1 MEEKKIRNIL
11 AFGAHPDD
19 IELGCA
25 GTLRKHVKMG
35 NNVYLCV
42 LSEGQEAGDPILRK
56 QEQEEAVRRL
66 GAKEL
71 IWGHWIDTKF
81 EVSKQSI
88 DFVESVVARV
98 KPYEIYV
105 NYSGDSHQDHRILV
119 ECVIAA
125 TRYNKRVLFYE
136 DYTSYNFQ
144 PDIYVDIEDVL
155 EDKLHI
161 ISAFQSQVSRH
172 FPSGQKMLDGIKAI
186 ANFRGFQARITY
198 AEGFKAVRYL
208 KLDIE

>member
-1 MEEKKIRNIL
+1 MSKNIL

-25 GTLRKHVKMG
+25 GTLYKHVKAG

-42 LSEGQEAGDPILRK
+42 LSEGQEAGDPKIRK
-56 QEQEEAVRRL
+56 VEQEQAVKRL

-71 IWGHWIDTKF
+71 IWGGWVDTKF
-81 EVSKQSI
+81 EVSKESVNFI
-88 DFVESVVARV
+88 ESVVSKV

-105 NYSGDSHQDHRILV
+105 NYSNDSHQDHRALV
-119 ECVIAA
+119 QCVISA

-136 DYTSYNFQ
+136 DYTSHNFQ
-144 PDIYVDIEDVL
+144 PDIFVDIEDVL
-155 EDKLHI
+155 QDKLHI
-161 ISAFQSQVSRH
+161 VSSFESQVNRN

-186 ANFRGFQARITY
+186 ANFRGFQARVNY

-208 KLDIE
+208 KLDI

>member
-1 MEEKKIRNIL
+1 MTKNIL

-25 GTLRKHVKMG
+25 GTLSKHVKAG
-35 NNVYLCV
+35 HNVYLCV
-42 LSEGQEAGDPILRK
+42 LSEGQEAGDPVLRK
-56 QEQEEAVRRL
+56 KEQEEACRRL

-71 IWGHWIDTKF
+71 IWGGWLDTKF
-81 EVSKQSI
+81 EVSKVSI
-88 DFVESVVARV
+88 DQVESVVERV

-105 NYSGDSHQDHRILV
+105 NYTNDSHQDHRSLAQ
-119 ECVIAA
+119 CVISA

-144 PDIYVDIEDVL
+144 PDIFVDIEDVL
-155 EDKLHI
+155 DQKMHI
-161 ISAFQSQVSRH
+161 IGAFESQVGRNL
-172 FPSGQKMLDGIKAI
+172 PSGQTMLNGVKSMAQ
-186 ANFRGFQARITY
+186 FRGFQAKVNY

-208 KLDIE
+208 KLDF

>member
-1 MEEKKIRNIL
+1 MKENMPKNIL

-25 GTLRKHVKMG
+25 GTLRKHVKAG

-42 LSEGQEAGDPILRK
+42 LSEGQEAGDPKTRK
-56 QEQEEAVRRL
+56 VEQEESVRRL

-71 IWGHWIDTKF
+71 IWGGWVDTKF

-88 DFVESVVARV
+88 NFIESVVARV

-105 NYSGDSHQDHRILV
+105 NYNDDSHQDHRILV
-119 ECVIAA
+119 QCVISA
-125 TRYNKRVLFYE
+125 TRYNKRILFYE

-144 PDIYVDIEDVL
+144 PDIYVDIEESL
-155 EDKLHI
+155 EDKLYI
-161 ISAFQSQVSRH
+161 VSAFESQVNRN
-172 FPSGQKMLDGIKAI
+172 FPSGQKMIDGVKAI
-186 ANFRGFQARITY
+186 ANFRGFQARVNY
-198 AEGFKAVRYL
+198 AEGFKSIRYL
-208 KLDIE
+208 RLDI

>member
-1 MEEKKIRNIL
+1 MKRTIL

-25 GTLRKHVKMG
+25 GTLAKHVKAG
-35 NNVYLCV
+35 NDVYLCV
-42 LSEGQEAGDPILRK
+42 LSVGQEAGDPTVRK
-56 QEQEEAVRRL
+56 AEQEEAVRRM

-71 IWGHWIDTKF
+71 IWGGWRDTKF
-81 EVSKQSI
+81 EVSKESV
-88 DFVESVVARV
+88 DFIESVVSKV

-105 NYSGDSHQDHRILV
+105 NYSNDSHQDHRTLAQ
-119 ECVIAA
+119 CVISA

-144 PDIYVDIEDVL
+144 PDIFVDIEEVL
-155 EDKLHI
+155 DQKLHI
-161 ISAFQSQVSRH
+161 ISAFESQVSRN
-172 FPSGQKMLDGIKAI
+172 FPSGKKMIDGVKAV
-186 ANFRGFQARITY
+186 ANFRGFQARINY

-208 KLDIE
+208 KLDI